1 GRRATWLALP
11 ALLTALALAA
21 CAPSARDESRPVVAI
36 MNAPAQSAVRGAA
49 EIVHEVL
56 LDDEGRSFDLVSSF
70 TMRFLES
77 HTDLFHS
84 RAAPSAA
91 RIARNQGAHLAV
103 MVGAPVLQREVSLS
117 RDERSRRVDVS
128 LALEAQVVDPETA
141 AVVQTL
147 RTRTHQRP
155 RAEAHAAPLPDPAS
169 GVTRHALLPP
179 AAPGRA
185 RPGERRPAARP
196 GARRHGPGPDRAGG
210 TRARALPAGGASL
223 PVPGAADRR
232 RGLASRAA
240 AARPTR
246 AAAGPAATGS
256 SA

>member
-1 GRRATWLALP
+1 MSDAEALAKSAPDGAPRGRRAAWLALP

-103 MVGAPVLQREVSLS
+103 MVGAPVLERQVSLS
-117 RDERSRRVDVS
+117 RDEASRRVDVS
-128 LALEAQVVDPETA
+128 LALEAQVVDPESA
-141 AVVQTL
+141 AVIQTL
-147 RTRTHQRP
+147 RTRTHQGSRV
-155 RAEAHAAPLPDPAS
+155 EANDAPLPDPS
-169 GVTRHALLPP
+169 EDLTVQALLEQ
-179 AAPGRA
+179 AAPELA
-185 RPGERRPAARP
+185 RSLGAELPFIFRERLI
-196 GARRHGPGPDRAGG
+196 GAGG
-210 TRARALPAGGASL
+210 
-223 PVPGAADRR
+223 
-232 RGLASRAA
+232 
-240 AARPTR
+240 
-246 AAAGPAATGS
+246 
-256 SA
+256 